1 MEERIF
7 LLGPGKNPVG
17 HRIVNVGVTNQI
29 VGNVKNTKSR
39 TIGEDHWPIMYRS
52 FEQTIEKTPSL
63 EAYQFMVR
71 YQGDSTMFLDAVK
84 RVIHAQNGGDAVAL
98 WTLLHQKG
106 GKRASAEQND
116 QKPSLPQL
124 LSTISQSLQVVD

>member
-1 MEERIF
+1 M
-7 LLGPGKNPVG
+7 G
-17 HRIVNVGVTNQI
+17 HRIVNAGVTNQI

-71 YQGDSTMFLDAVK
+71 YQGDSTMILDAVK
-84 RVIHAQNGGDAVAL
+84 WVIHAQNGGEAVAL
-98 WTLLHQKG
+98 WTILHTG